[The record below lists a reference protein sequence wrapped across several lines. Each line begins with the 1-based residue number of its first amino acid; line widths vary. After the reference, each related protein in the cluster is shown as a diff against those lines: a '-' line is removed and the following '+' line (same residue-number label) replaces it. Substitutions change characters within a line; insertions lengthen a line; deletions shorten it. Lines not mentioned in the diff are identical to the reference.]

1 VTVIAELED
10 GTYEVLFLLNGGVI
24 VDERTPGT
32 AYEDMNGN
40 TLTIT
45 GKEKGKA
52 PKISEALVLALLEPV
67 S

>member
-1 VTVIAELED
+1 
-10 GTYEVLFLLNGGVI
+10 
-24 VDERTPGT
+24 
-32 AYEDMNGN
+32 MNGN

-45 GKEKGKA
+45 GKEKSKA